1 MVVLFTIAFVV
12 PNILTS
18 VFLSDFSHLGLVWS
32 AFQTNLQAH
41 PTGWAIAQG
50 TLAPLVQTLM
60 YLGVPI
66 VL

>member
-1 MVVLFTIAFVV
+1 VLFTIAFVV

-18 VFLSDFSHLGLVWS
+18 VFLSDFSHLGLVWP
-32 AFQTNLQAH
+32 AFQTNLAAH

-50 TLAPLVQTLM
+50 ILAPLVQTLM
-60 YLGVPI
+60 YMGVPV